1 MQLHTYI
8 VLFEINTNFR
18 LNKQKST
25 NINIKTCSNKLFH
38 IYKIQIVFLYIQYV
52 YCFEIARKIKFSQ
65 QKQLKLLPSQENDQE
80 KLLSSKKNAF
90 SCNIIITSIMFQ
102 EQINAIKNIP
112 IKS

>member
-80 KLLSSKKNAF
+80 KLLSSKKMHSLAISSSPA
-90 SCNIIITSIMFQ
+90 SCFKNKLMLLRTFQ
-102 EQINAIKNIP
+102 
-112 IKS
+112 